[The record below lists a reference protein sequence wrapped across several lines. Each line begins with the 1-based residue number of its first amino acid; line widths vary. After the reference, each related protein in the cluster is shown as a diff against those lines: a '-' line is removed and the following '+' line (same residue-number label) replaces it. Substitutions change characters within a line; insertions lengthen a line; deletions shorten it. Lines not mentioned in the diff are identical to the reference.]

1 MLLHIKKQ
9 EQSRQLVESAAEV
22 HFDRYAMVPKG
33 PNGTVH
39 MSKHVIYII
48 LVTKLTGEASNH
60 AVLSSPYICMYVCMY
75 VCISASCTM
84 KCYACVCISTTLA
97 SVCISTT
104 LVQCLHNNEVKISPE
119 EMTASC
125 LEESSHNK

>member
-75 VCISASCTM
+75 VCMYI
-84 KCYACVCISTTLA
+84 CI
-97 SVCISTT
+97 
-104 LVQCLHNNEVKISPE
+104 LHN
-119 EMTASC
+119 EMLC
-125 LEESSHNK
+125 LRMYIHDACFRMYIHDARAMLAQQ